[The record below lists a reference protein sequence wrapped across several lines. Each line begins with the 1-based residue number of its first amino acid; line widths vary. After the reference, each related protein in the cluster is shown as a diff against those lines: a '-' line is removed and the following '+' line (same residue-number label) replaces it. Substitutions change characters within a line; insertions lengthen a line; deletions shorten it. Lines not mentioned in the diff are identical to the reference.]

1 MPRMKSKGSVKKRFK
16 VTASGKVKRRRALH
30 SHILTKKRPER
41 KRRLRTATL
50 VSKADTKR
58 MRRMLG

>member
-1 MPRMKSKGSVKKRFK
+1 MPKMKSKGSVKKRFK
-16 VTASGKVKRRRALH
+16 VTASGKIKRRRALH

-50 VSKADTKR
+50 ISKADA
-58 MRRMLG
+58 RRIRRILP